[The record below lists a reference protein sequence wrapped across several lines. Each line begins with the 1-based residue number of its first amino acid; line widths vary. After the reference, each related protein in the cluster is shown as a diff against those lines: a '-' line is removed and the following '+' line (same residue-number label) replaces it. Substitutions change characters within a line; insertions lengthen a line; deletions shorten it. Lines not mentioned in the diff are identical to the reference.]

1 MTPATSFSERARTR
15 LLTGLLAILLAG
27 GACKEAPRPGTPETP
42 PTKLEPSSV
51 PSAEPAPKPRPP
63 VPGQLL
69 KTQAAHLTA
78 IELVSCP
85 EGRRIATLP
94 PPLLRQLQQAL
105 SQATLSEDAALTP
118 PPWDARLV
126 FHLDSGQAIY
136 GQLVRS
142 DVLRLYETAQC
153 TGTRAATDELRL
165 GEEAQPLFGWVQ
177 ERLGPTEE
185 KAYQTPPGLP
195 PPPGD

>member
-1 MTPATSFSERARTR
+1 MTPATSFSERVRTR
-15 LLTGLLAILLAG
+15 LHTGLLAILLAG
-27 GACKEAPRPGTPETP
+27 SACKEEPHPGKPET
-42 PTKLEPSSV
+42 
-51 PSAEPAPKPRPP
+51 SAEPAPEPRPP

-69 KTQAAHLTA
+69 KTQAAHLTT

-85 EGRRIATLP
+85 EGKRIATLP

-105 SQATLSEDAALTP
+105 SQATLSKDAALTP

-126 FHLDSGQAIY
+126 FHLDSGQAIH

-153 TGTRAATDELRL
+153 TETRAATGELRL

-177 ERLGPTEE
+177 ERLGPTGE